1 MTIEDEFE
9 EMRKTIN
16 RMLKDAFEGKLGV
29 FREPFI
35 YGFTTRSRDAARA
48 EGAVRALEGQEVVSR
63 DPLSDVILTENAV
76 YVTADLPGIH
86 NDEITARIDGRRLI
100 IEAEGDRRFYSAV
113 ELPHDVDPVSLERTF
128 HNGVLDI
135 AILRRRELRAE

>member
-1 MTIEDEFE
+1 MAIEDEFE

-35 YGFTTRSRDAARA
+35 YGFTTRSRDAARS
-48 EGAVRALEGQEVVSR
+48 EGAVRAVERQEVVSR
-63 DPLSDVILTENAV
+63 DPLSDVILTEDAV

-86 NDEITARIDGRRLI
+86 DEEISTRIDGRRLI
-100 IEAEGDRRFYSAV
+100 IEAEGEPRYYSAI
-113 ELPHDVDPVSLERTF
+113 ELPHDVDPATLERTF
-128 HNGVLDI
+128 RNGVLDI
-135 AILRRRELRAE
+135 AVLRRREVRAE